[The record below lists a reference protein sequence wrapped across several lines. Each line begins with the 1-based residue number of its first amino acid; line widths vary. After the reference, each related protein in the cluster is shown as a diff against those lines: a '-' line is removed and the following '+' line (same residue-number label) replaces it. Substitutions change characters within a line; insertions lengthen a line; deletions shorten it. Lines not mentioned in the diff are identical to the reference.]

1 MYSSCYI
8 MYLNVLCVPQKHCDR
23 QKANLRIRFKPSL
36 FQHVGTHSSLAGK
49 IQKLKVIFYIL
60 ANIFIYVYMCVIIVY
75 ICNPPAE
82 WSASGLCSFLFRLSK
97 LQITVPRRQLIRAHL
112 LINQH
117 VSLLCLYSL
126 QMKSARNRHDND
138 PLVLCRIGFCSQLLN
153 TSEGPAHR
161 ILPPTFIMIHC
172 SLVIHVLGFLY
183 LCFYIHL
190 WHVLA
195 L

>member
-1 MYSSCYI
+1 MY
-8 MYLNVLCVPQKHCDR
+8 
-23 QKANLRIRFKPSL
+23 
-36 FQHVGTHSSLAGK
+36 T
-49 IQKLKVIFYIL
+49 IFF
-60 ANIFIYVYMCVIIVY
+60 FIIIVY

-126 QMKSARNRHDND
+126 QMKSARNRHGDERSYD
-138 PLVLCRIGFCSQLLN
+138 PLILCRIGFCSRLLN

-161 ILPPTFIMIHC
+161 ILPPTFIIIHC
-172 SLVIHVLGFLY
+172 SLVNHVLGFLY
-183 LCFYIHL
+183 LCFYINL